1 MLTEVIIRSGT
12 FFCCAEAE
20 AMILGIHICCFFGLD
35 FNMTELQH
43 NVFCWTFAAMYS
55 FMFFFSNL
63 LHLNRSQ
70 FSGASETKKHDI
82 FGQDTTFGQGKVH
95 KRAR

>member
-1 MLTEVIIRSGT
+1 MLTEVIIRLGGH
-12 FFCCAEAE
+12 FFFVRARCDDEWNKHLLFFW
-20 AMILGIHICCFFGLD
+20 LGF
-35 FNMTELQH
+35 QH
-43 NVFCWTFAAMYS
+43 NRTSAQWFCWTFAAIYS
-55 FMFFFSNL
+55 FMIFFFNL